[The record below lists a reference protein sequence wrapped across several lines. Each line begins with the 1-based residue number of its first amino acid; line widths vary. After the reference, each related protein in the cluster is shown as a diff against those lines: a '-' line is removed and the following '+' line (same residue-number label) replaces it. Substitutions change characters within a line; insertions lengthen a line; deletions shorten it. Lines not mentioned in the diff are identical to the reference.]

1 MLRVALCGLG
11 CVVAGTRSNWLPEW
25 LPGNVR

>member
-11 CVVAGTRSNWLPEW
+11 CVVAGIGSNWLPEW
-25 LPGNVR
+25 LPGDVR